1 MMRRMFL
8 TAALDRLVAEGQIGR
23 RSKAFRILQLV
34 IEDGAAALNE
44 DQRNVY
50 EEQLIP
56 KIERVAFRTG
66 ASADTALAG

>member
-1 MMRRMFL
+1 
-8 TAALDRLVAEGQIGR
+8 
-23 RSKAFRILQLV
+23 V
-34 IEDGAAALNE
+34 IEDGAAALDE